1 VADKKTGA
9 APAASFKPEN
19 LTKEQQEAVVEFYL
33 GCHPK
38 YFIYEGVQVV
48 KVDLYKM
55 VMDGY
60 EFSNFKGSVTA

>member
-1 VADKKTGA
+1 VAEKKTGA
-9 APAASFKPEN
+9 VQAAPFKPEN

-38 YFIYEGVQVV
+38 YFVYEGVQSI
-48 KVDLYKM
+48 KVDVYKM

-60 EFSNFKGSVTA
+60 EFSNLKGSVTA